1 MSVKDIGTM
10 LKSQEYDFLRENEN
24 LGSNIIL
31 LGFGGSHAYGTNN
44 ENSDVDIR
52 GIATRTK
59 REILTSGDF
68 EQVVDVDTDTTVYS
82 LDKIVKLVLDSIHVN
97 EKLLKRENKNP

>member
-1 MSVKDIGTM
+1 MSVKDIETM

-44 ENSDVDIR
+44 ENSDVDTGAFR
-52 GIATRTK
+52 NSSPADAGA
-59 REILTSGDF
+59 
-68 EQVVDVDTDTTVYS
+68 
-82 LDKIVKLVLDSIHVN
+82 
-97 EKLLKRENKNP
+97 